1 MSMPRQYV
9 HPEFG
14 VFCPTPRFRRW
25 VRVALVGMVAG
36 VIGLAVLGVGRSP
49 DPDSVL
55 AAARLDG
62 GLTDGAQVAPA
73 PAAAIDP
80 RTNFAGAAKI
90 TADKITAEKPAC
102 PGETWS
108 YVDGKC
114 VASSPR
120 KPRMVRV
127 PTYRPAIA
135 AVPLGRSAS
144 SAGNSGDSA
153 PTSAPNSRQS
163 EPSKTAQ
170 AAAPAASVDAAAAT
184 GSTEPTQRAAA
195 APKKKVAHSQRRR
208 DPYGAWREVR
218 VDDWYARS
226 YAPRDYSRGGYGQ
239 GYRSFW

>member
-1 MSMPRQYV
+1 MPRQYV

-25 VRVALVGMVAG
+25 VKVALAG
-36 VIGLAVLGVGRSP
+36 IALGVVGLAALGVGRSP
-49 DPDSVL
+49 DDDSAL
-55 AAARLDG
+55 AAARFESG
-62 GLTDGAQVAPA
+62 SSAETGAQAGSP

-80 RTNFAGAAKI
+80 RANFAASRI
-90 TADKITAEKPAC
+90 TADKAEKPAC
-102 PGETWS
+102 PGQTWS

-135 AVPLGRSAS
+135 GVPLGRSNS
-144 SAGNSGDSA
+144 IGGNSGDSPPSGVA
-153 PTSAPNSRQS
+153 TNRQS

-170 AAAPAASVDAAAAT
+170 AAAPAASADAAAT
-184 GSTEPTQRAAA
+184 GSSEPTQRATATS
-195 APKKKVAHSQRRR
+195 KKKVAHSQRRR
-208 DPYGAWREVR
+208 DPYGGWREVR

-226 YAPRDYSRGGYGQ
+226 YAPRDNSRGGYGGYG
-239 GYRSFW
+239 GYRSYW

>member
-1 MSMPRQYV
+1 MPRQYV

-25 VRVALVGMVAG
+25 VRVALAGIVVG
-36 VIGLAVLGVGRSP
+36 VIGLAALGVGRSP
-49 DPDSVL
+49 DPDPDNIL
-55 AAARLDG
+55 AAARLDD
-62 GLTDGAQVAPA
+62 GLIAGAQVAPA

-90 TADKITAEKPAC
+90 TADKITTEKPAC

-153 PTSAPNSRQS
+153 PTGSPNRQS

-170 AAAPAASVDAAAAT
+170 AAAPAASVDAATT
-184 GSTEPTQRAAA
+184 GSTEPTQRAAT

-226 YAPRDYSRGGYGQ
+226 YAPRDYSRGGYGG
-239 GYRSFW
+239 GYRSYW

>member
-1 MSMPRQYV
+1 VSMPRQYV

-25 VRVALVGMVAG
+25 VRVALAGVVAG
-36 VIGLAVLGVGRSP
+36 VIGIAALGIGRSP

-55 AAARLDG
+55 VAARLDD
-62 GLTDGAQVAPA
+62 GLSAGAQVSPP

-80 RTNFAGAAKI
+80 RTNFVGAAKI

-108 YVDGKC
+108 YADGKC

-144 SAGNSGDSA
+144 SAGNSSEGA
-153 PTSAPNSRQS
+153 PAGTANSRQS
-163 EPSKTAQ
+163 EPAKTAQ
-170 AAAPAASVDAAAAT
+170 AAASAAPADAAAAA

-195 APKKKVAHSQRRR
+195 TTKKKVAHSQRRR
-208 DPYGAWREVR
+208 DPYGGWREVR

-226 YAPRDYSRGGYGQ
+226 YAPRDYSRGYG
-239 GYRSFW
+239 GSYRSFW